1 MKVILTERVSTL
13 GDVGEI
19 VKVSAGHARN
29 FLLPK
34 KLAVIADEAHQRQLA
49 NQQRRLRKKIEAQ
62 KAEAEALKKQID
74 VVNIELIKKVGA
86 NGKLFG
92 SVTNQELATELENRG
107 IKVDRRRIL
116 FDSAIKTVG
125 NFNVKVKLFTNVEA
139 AFKVK
144 VTMDPKQVEE
154 LKAKE
159 AAAKAAKAAAKK
171 KAEEAKAAE
180 AAAAAEAAKEK
191 SEEEA

>member
-62 KAEAEALKKQID
+62 KAEAMALKKQID
-74 VVNIELIKKVGA
+74 VVSMELIKKVGA

-92 SVTNQELATELENRG
+92 SVTNQELANELENRG
-107 IKVDRRRIL
+107 IKVDRRRI
-116 FDSAIKTVG
+116 FSDSAIKTVG
-125 NFNVKVKLFTNVEA
+125 NFNVKVKLFTDVEA
-139 AFKVK
+139 AFKLK
-144 VTMDPKQVEE
+144 VIMDPKQVEE

-171 KAEEAKAAE
+171 KAEEEAKKAAE
-180 AAAAAEAAKEK
+180 APAPAVEEPAKE
-191 SEEEA
+191 E

>member
-34 KLAVIADEAHQRQLA
+34 KLAVLADEANQRQLA

-74 VVNIELIKKVGA
+74 VVSLELIKKVGA

-92 SVTNQELATELENRG
+92 SVTNQELANELENRG

-125 NFNVKVKLFTNVEA
+125 NFNVRVKLFTDVEA

-154 LKAKE
+154 LKAQE

-171 KAEEAKAAE
+171 KAEEAKAA
-180 AAAAAEAAKEK
+180 AASTAEAGQEEK
-191 SEEEA
+191 ATPEE

>member
-1 MKVILTERVSTL
+1 MLFRS
-13 GDVGEI
+13 
-19 VKVSAGHARN
+19 
-29 FLLPK
+29 
-34 KLAVIADEAHQRQLA
+34 
-49 NQQRRLRKKIEAQ
+49 
-62 KAEAEALKKQID
+62 
-74 VVNIELIKKVGA
+74 ELIKKVGA

>member
-34 KLAVIADEAHQRQLA
+34 KLAVLADEANQRQLA
-49 NQQRRLRKKIEAQ
+49 NQQRRLRTKIEAQ

-74 VVNIELIKKVGA
+74 VVSLELIKKVGA

-92 SVTNQELATELENRG
+92 SVTNQELANELENRG

-125 NFNVKVKLFTNVEA
+125 NFNVRVKLFTDVEA

-171 KAEEAKAAE
+171 KAEEAKAA
-180 AAAAAEAAKEK
+180 AASTAEAGQEEK
-191 SEEEA
+191 ATPEE

>member
-34 KLAVIADEAHQRQLA
+34 KLAVLADEANQRQLA

-74 VVNIELIKKVGA
+74 VVSLELIKKVGA

-92 SVTNQELATELENRG
+92 SVTNQELANELENRG
-107 IKVDRRRIL
+107 INVDRRRIL

-125 NFNVKVKLFTNVEA
+125 NFNVRVKLFTDVEA

-171 KAEEAKAAE
+171 KAEEAKAA
-180 AAAAAEAAKEK
+180 AASTAEAGQEEK
-191 SEEEA
+191 ATPEE